1 MFPQA
6 KPLCG
11 KCPQMVSLVV
21 KCRQKRHSAIHFT
34 TGNASVYENIFF
46 HLQASRYWLE
56 RMLRFAFVSLWHIPP
71 AVTFKNPI
79 RAPDWAWRE
88 GEAVEVLK
96 RHSTSCALPLAHNME
111 CCLRASA
118 APPASISN
126 QVLKCVFQNVC

>member
-1 MFPQA
+1 
-6 KPLCG
+6 
-11 KCPQMVSLVV
+11 MVSLVV

-118 APPASISN
+118 APPCLHIKSSA
-126 QVLKCVFQNVC
+126 QVRFSKCLLMEWALVGTQR